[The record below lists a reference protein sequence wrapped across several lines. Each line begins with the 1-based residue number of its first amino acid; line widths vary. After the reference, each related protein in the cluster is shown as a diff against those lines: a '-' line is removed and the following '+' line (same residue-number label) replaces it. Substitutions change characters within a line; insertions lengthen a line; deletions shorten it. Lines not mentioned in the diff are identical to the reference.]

1 LKIDRGFIKSLGT
14 PDDSFVILASIVK
27 LGLGLRMTITAEGV
41 ETPEQLRVLRDL
53 GCHQIQGY
61 LFSRPLS
68 AGQFT
73 LFLAAHRPI
82 AAAG

>member
-1 LKIDRGFIKSLGT
+1 MARPTATWRTNCQPGCALCQGQGTGSL
-14 PDDSFVILASIVK
+14 
-27 LGLGLRMTITAEGV
+27 
-41 ETPEQLRVLRDL
+41 LRDF

-61 LFSRPLS
+61 LFSRPLT

-73 LFLAAHRPI
+73 LFLAAHQPI

>member
-1 LKIDRGFIKSLGT
+1 
-14 PDDSFVILASIVK
+14 
-27 LGLGLRMTITAEGV
+27 LGLRMSITAEGV
-41 ETPEQLRVLRDL
+41 ETEDQLHVLRDL
-53 GCHQIQGY
+53 GCHQIQGF
-61 LFSRPLS
+61 LFSRPLT

>member
-1 LKIDRGFIKSLGT
+1 
-14 PDDSFVILASIVK
+14 
-27 LGLGLRMTITAEGV
+27 V
-41 ETPEQLRVLRDL
+41 ESDEQFRVLRDL

-61 LFSRPLS
+61 LFSRPLT